1 MDKGQS
7 PENSEDRRFV
17 ARLAAETQSWEKE
30 GLVTSDQA
38 RAIMASYGPAGTI
51 AATQGAQSRLISIL
65 AIFGAVLV
73 GVGVLLFFAANWGEI
88 PRALRLAM
96 IMVGI
101 PSTYALAYW
110 LRYIKQYE
118 RVGTA
123 VVLLGAINYGAGI
136 HLVAQVY
143 NFPVND
149 PTLFT
154 YFFLG
159 VIPLAYLTR
168 SQSVMALAL
177 GIFLAMVGFW
187 VHDHVRD
194 ASNGESQAIFSFAL
208 YAMLGLGLYGLGRV
222 QGAFNSTRAFSK
234 AFEVIGVITLL
245 ASIYLLGFRYLYE
258 PFSNGQFSSAEKI
271 DPDAPVGLWIAF
283 YLSAAVGILALA
295 ATAVRFRLRSW
306 VWTTLAYEIAAGA
319 LAVAA
324 VVPVVLVT
332 HNSDLTFPIV
342 FNALLFLGIIGL
354 VFAGY
359 VRGQQ
364 ALINVAL
371 GFFALDAVSRYFELS
386 WDLLD
391 RSLVFIVAG
400 AILLAGGY
408 LLERGRRKVFDRMMA
423 QVQAQGKGGLG
434 HEP

>member
-7 PENSEDRRFV
+7 PETSKDLRFV
-17 ARLAAETQSWEKE
+17 ARLAAETQRWERE
-30 GLVTSDQA
+30 GLVTSEQA
-38 RAIMASYGPAGTI
+38 RAIMSSYGPTG
-51 AATQGAQSRLISIL
+51 AAMASQGAQSRLISIL
-65 AIFGAVLV
+65 AIFGAVLM
-73 GVGVLLFFAANWGEI
+73 GVGVILFFAANWEEI

-110 LRYIKQYE
+110 LRYVKRYE

-136 HLVAQVY
+136 HLVAQIY

-194 ASNGESQAIFSFAL
+194 AGNGESQAIFSFAL
-208 YAMLGLGLYGLGRV
+208 YAMLGLGLYGLGRL
-222 QGAFNSTRAFSK
+222 QGAFKSTRSYSK
-234 AFEVIGVITLL
+234 AFEVIGVTTVL
-245 ASIYLLGFRYLYE
+245 ASIYLLSFRFLYE
-258 PFSNGQFSSAEKI
+258 PFSSGEKI
-271 DPDAPVGLWIAF
+271 DPDAPIGLWIAF
-283 YLSAAVGILALA
+283 YLSAAVGILTLA
-295 ATAVRFRLRSW
+295 AAVVRFRLRSW
-306 VWTTLAYEIAAGA
+306 VWTTLPYETAAGA
-319 LAVAA
+319 LVVAA

-342 FNALLFLGIIGL
+342 FNALLFLGVIGL
-354 VFAGY
+354 AFAGY
-359 VRGQQ
+359 IRGRQE
-364 ALINVAL
+364 LINVAL
-371 GFFALDAVSRYFELS
+371 GFFALDVVSRYFELS

-391 RSLVFIVAG
+391 RSLVFVVAG
-400 AILLAGGY
+400 AILLAGGF

-423 QVQAQGKGGLG
+423 QAQLQEEGGHR